1 MPYRGTNAK
10 RNVIH
15 DKSQGTLKS
24 GSRDHFSNEK
34 KEHEHELAM
43 AKEKIAK
50 FHNDGFHFKE
60 RVEIQ
65 NNIRVIFVNERNE
78 EKELEFKFPDN
89 VDTLKEYFSALS
101 QH

>member
-15 DKSQGTLKS
+15 DKSSGTIKS
-24 GSRDHFSNEK
+24 GSREHFLSEK
-34 KEHEHELAM
+34 KEHEHELAK
-43 AKEKIAK
+43 AKEAIAK
-50 FHNDGFHFKE
+50 FHNDGYRFKE
-60 RVEIQ
+60 RLEVQ
-65 NNIRVIFVNERNE
+65 TNIRLVFVNARNE

-89 VDTLKEYFSALS
+89 VDTLKEYFSVVS